1 MPEKEHPIKDL
12 PTPDP
17 TENPE
22 EVVSVQLEALRN
34 NNDPYAD
41 AGIMTAYN
49 YASPANRRSTGPL
62 DSFIQMVKSPR
73 YSVMIDFEEATRGPI
88 EVSEKKAD
96 QKVTITGD
104 SGRTVT
110 YEFGLSV
117 QSEGMFEG
125 CWMTDRVLT
134 V

>member
-1 MPEKEHPIKDL
+1 MPEKTHPIEDL
-12 PTPDP
+12 PTPNPD
-17 TENPE
+17 EDPE
-22 EVVSVQLEALRN
+22 EVVSVQLEALQK
-34 NNDPYAD
+34 NDDPHTN

-88 EVSEKKAD
+88 EVSDKKAD

-104 SGRTVT
+104 SGRTAT

-117 QSEGMFEG
+117 QSEGVFEG

>member
-88 EVSEKKAD
+88 EVSEREAD

>member
-1 MPEKEHPIKDL
+1 
-12 PTPDP
+12 
-17 TENPE
+17 
-22 EVVSVQLEALRN
+22 
-34 NNDPYAD
+34 
-41 AGIMTAYN
+41 MTAYN